1 MSNTIYITTNEV
13 ILWMRNI
20 LLCLCTSSFYPFI
33 HSHTLVSSHPLA
45 TVNHVVINREYWF
58 IFCML
63 SISSGCC
70 NSWII
75 TWFTMAILSPV
86 YTDCMSWWSHHHTIF
101 LLLLF
106 SYSSFTG
113 VRCCLIIN
121 LFTSFQLLEEWKMVI
136 NIMKVYNI
144 CFLDVSIF
152 CLF

>member
-1 MSNTIYITTNEV
+1 M

-33 HSHTLVSSHPLA
+33 HSHTLVSSHPLS
-45 TVNHVVINREYWF
+45 TVNHVVINMRVLVHLLHAEHLFRVLQFLDHHVIYNGNT
-58 IFCML
+58 
-63 SISSGCC
+63 ISCLHRLHEL
-70 NSWII
+70 
-75 TWFTMAILSPV
+75 MILSP
-86 YTDCMSWWSHHHTIF
+86 YHF
-101 LLLLF
+101 FLLLF

-136 NIMKVYNI
+136 NIMNVYNI